1 MLAQKVRTEADL
13 NDKTA
18 ALDSLSSNFS
28 KLNQQFDQLKNDTST
43 LGSSLRSNQKKLAG
57 LEAEHT
63 QLNDLYKNLLNN
75 SGRLN
80 RDLTQQQQQ
89 LLSIQQN
96 LDKTRREND
105 SLSTSLAEREKKV
118 TELEQVLANKDK
130 AVQDLKSRITN
141 ALLNFKENDLTVKV
155 KNGKVYVSL
164 AEQLLFG
171 SGSIEVDQKGVGA
184 LQQLAKALKDQ
195 KDINI
200 MVEGHT
206 DNVPIS
212 KKSTYMQDNW
222 DLSVMRATSITKIL
236 VKGGV
241 APNQIVAA
249 GKGEFSPLVSNDV
262 AQNKQKN
269 RRTEIIITPDLDELF
284 KLLESN

>member
-1 MLAQKVRTEADL
+1 MKNYFLFFATALLFSSCIVSKKKFDDMLAQKVRTEADL

-96 LDKTRREND
+96 LDKTRREN
-105 SLSTSLAEREKKV
+105 
-118 TELEQVLANKDK
+118 
-130 AVQDLKSRITN
+130 
-141 ALLNFKENDLTVKV
+141 
-155 KNGKVYVSL
+155 
-164 AEQLLFG
+164 
-171 SGSIEVDQKGVGA
+171 
-184 LQQLAKALKDQ
+184 
-195 KDINI
+195 
-200 MVEGHT
+200 
-206 DNVPIS
+206 
-212 KKSTYMQDNW
+212 
-222 DLSVMRATSITKIL
+222 
-236 VKGGV
+236 
-241 APNQIVAA
+241 
-249 GKGEFSPLVSNDV
+249 
-262 AQNKQKN
+262 
-269 RRTEIIITPDLDELF
+269 
-284 KLLESN
+284 